1 MPEALSL
8 EGMIGGQMVKMT
20 CSVGAAKRRDG
31 ESGDEWLRR
40 ADQAM
45 YAAKASAVAI
55 TETPTTGALPW

>member
-1 MPEALSL
+1 
-8 EGMIGGQMVKMT
+8 MIGGQMVKMT